1 MGIVKRR
8 YRRPNPQDGISTDT
22 ILILGLGTALL
33 GAIVYAVYQVS
44 QTNAAIADASQSAA
58 GVGEQI
64 GSAGESGQSAADQ
77 IAALNQQI
85 QSIQQSDAYKA
96 ANKIGGWFQ

>member
-1 MGIVKRR
+1 MKRRR
-8 YRRPNPQDGISTDT
+8 YRKNAQDGISTDT

-44 QTNAAIADASQSAA
+44 QTNAALADASQSAS

-64 GSAGESGQSAADQ
+64 GSAAASGQSAADQ

-85 QSIQQSDAYKA
+85 QDIQNSPAYQW
-96 ANKIGGWFQ
+96 ANRQAQ

>member
-1 MGIVKRR
+1 MARR
-8 YRRPNPQDGISTDT
+8 FRKPNPQQEDGISTNT

-33 GAIVYAVYQVS
+33 GAIAYAVYQIS

-64 GSAGESGQSAADQ
+64 GSAAVSGQSAADQ

-85 QSIQQSDAYKA
+85 QDIQNSALYQRL
-96 ANKIGGWFQ
+96 NQGLQ

>member
-1 MGIVKRR
+1 MRRR
-8 YRRPNPQDGISTDT
+8 YRKNPEDGLSTDT

-33 GAIVYAVYQVS
+33 GAIAYAVYQVS
-44 QTNAAIADASQSAA
+44 QTNAAIADASLSAA

-64 GSAGESGQSAADQ
+64 GAAAASGQSAADQ

-85 QSIQQSDAYKA
+85 QDIQNSAAYQA
-96 ANKIGGWFQ
+96 ANRAAGYTQ